1 MSQTASHTTTNR
13 PRFSMFKHADDLSLI
28 AAARRFACQRNAIEA
43 LHDQY
48 APFDPPTALLHA
60 MHDSLDNARDEVAG
74 IPAATKDGLEGQ
86 GRRSS
91 RDARGLCRRGRREL
105 ARSLANDCV
114 ALG

>member
-48 APFDPPTALLHA
+48 APFSTLRIGTWGA
-60 MHDSLDNARDEVAG
+60 VG
-74 IPAATKDGLEGQ
+74 T
-86 GRRSS
+86 
-91 RDARGLCRRGRREL
+91 
-105 ARSLANDCV
+105 
-114 ALG
+114 